1 MFLSVVIFLL
11 PWQTRWMYSEVSIA
25 GAHTEFGVMSLYAVE
40 LFLVAALIGGS
51 LLDRKGWKI
60 DEKRQLPVRLGAIV
74 VVIAVLGTAFADRS
88 AFSLSMATH
97 LGLAYVLF
105 AAILLDRVSV
115 KHLLFAFVAS
125 LIAPLILGGIQV
137 FGGSSPAN
145 SWLGLAYRNAAQL
158 GDAVFTVSGE
168 RALRAYGSFPHPN
181 VFGGFL
187 GVGLFAWWGAMASVR
202 REWERQRHLMVTSIG
217 TGVLI
222 AGMLLTGSRS
232 AFLGLFVGL
241 ALVFVVK
248 SIPSM
253 KIARPTAAILGIFA
267 VFGSLLASFYLTDLA
282 SSIRGGGVNE
292 ERSLTERIALYEDF
306 VPFMAATNP
315 VIGHGIGSYVLSLS
329 DADPGKSVFD
339 YQPVHNVFLLI
350 LAELGFL
357 GLAAMLCWGASV
369 AWTNV
374 LRFPHRDALYAFGMG
389 NVVFMICFFDH
400 YLWSSWSGLALIAF
414 AMSMMVRLGEER
426 LS

>member
-1 MFLSVVIFLL
+1 
-11 PWQTRWMYSEVSIA
+11 MYSEVSIA

-40 LFLVAALIGGS
+40 LLLAAALIGGS
-51 LLDRKGWKI
+51 ILDRKWWTI
-60 DEKRQLPVRLGAIV
+60 DAKRQLPVRLGGIV
-74 VVIAVLGTAFADRS
+74 LIVAVLGTAFADRS
-88 AFSLSMATH
+88 AFSLSTVTH
-97 LGLAYVLF
+97 LGLAYALF
-105 AAILLDRVSV
+105 VAILIDRVSV
-115 KHLLFAFVAS
+115 KHLLFAFVVS
-125 LIAPLILGGIQV
+125 LAAPFVLGLIQV

-145 SWLGLAYRNAAQL
+145 SWLGLAYRDASQL
-158 GDAVFTVSGE
+158 GDAVFTASGE
-168 RALRAYGSFPHPN
+168 RVLRTYGSFPHPN

-187 GVGLFAWWGAMASVR
+187 GVGLFAWWAFMAQVKSLPPFMGGIGGGLFR
-202 REWERQRHLMVTSIG
+202 RKMMVITSIG
-217 TGVLI
+217 TVVLI
-222 AGMLLTGSRS
+222 IGMLLTGSRS

-253 KIARPTAAILGIFA
+253 KIARPAAAILGIVA

-306 VPFMAATNP
+306 VPFMASTNL
-315 VIGHGIGSYVLSLS
+315 VVGHGLGSYVLSFS
-329 DADPGKSVFD
+329 DFESGKSVFD

-357 GLAAMLCWGASV
+357 GLAAMLCWGANV
-369 AWTNV
+369 AWINV
-374 LRFPHRDALYAFGMG
+374 SRFPHRDALYAFGMG

-414 AMSMMVRLGEER
+414 AMGMMVRLGEEKEGR
-426 LS
+426 

>member
-1 MFLSVVIFLL
+1 
-11 PWQTRWMYSEVSIA
+11 MYSEVQIA
-25 GAHTEFGVMSLYAVE
+25 GAHTEFGVMSLYGVE
-40 LFLVAALIGGS
+40 LLLAAALIVGS
-51 LLDRKGWKI
+51 AFDRKFLTI
-60 DEKRQLPVRLGAIV
+60 DRRRQLSVRLGAIV
-74 VVIAVLGTAFADRS
+74 LILAMLGTAFADRS
-88 AFSLSMATH
+88 LFSFSMVTH
-97 LGLAYVLF
+97 LALAYALF
-105 AAILLDRVSV
+105 VAILIDRVST
-115 KHLLFAFVAS
+115 KHLLFAFVGS
-125 LIAPLILGGIQV
+125 LIAPLILGITQV
-137 FGGSSPAN
+137 FGGSSPAY
-145 SWLGLAYRNAAQL
+145 SWLGLAFRDAAQL
-158 GDAVFTVSGE
+158 GDAVFTIDGD
-168 RALRAYGSFPHPN
+168 RTLRAYGSFPHPN

-202 REWERQRHLMVTSIG
+202 REWEKRNHLVVTSVG
-217 TGVLI
+217 TIVLI
-222 AGMLLTGSRS
+222 LGMLLTGSRS

-253 KIARPTAAILGIFA
+253 KVARPAAAILGIFA
-267 VFGSLLASFYLTDLA
+267 VFASLLASFYLTDLA
-282 SSIRGGGVNE
+282 SSIRGGGIHE
-292 ERSLTERIALYEDF
+292 ERSLTERIELYEDF

-315 VIGHGIGSYVLSLS
+315 VVGRGIGSYVLSLS
-329 DADPGKSVFD
+329 DTDPGKSAFD

-414 AMSMMVRLGEER
+414 TMGMMARLGEGREV
-426 LS
+426 